1 MNSVLNGGRL
11 PIKIHKRFCCRLA
24 LAWFLLAASLS
35 ALVAQTI
42 PAGLDQ
48 EPQKAGAVQDE
59 SGYTLHLTTREVLV
73 EVVARDRQNHPV
85 NDLTRSDFNVFEG
98 KHQSAEGRKAIS
110 GFRIIDPTIDH
121 SRADAL
127 RTSVVLP
134 LGGRCEIRSNVHYE
148 IAFHPGDWAS
158 GYHSILV
165 TTTRRRVTLS
175 YRAQYYIGLSDIGP
189 TRMSRTPKDIIS
201 DLSSAACY
209 HPGIPASLALSA
221 KKTGTQD
228 ASQFHYSVNIL
239 PGSLQQAGVEE
250 NSHHVQL
257 EYGVC
262 TFSRSGNVLG
272 YWHFSVDRSL
282 SSSEI
287 GAVLLDG
294 WEESVVVPRQG
305 NPALARFVVLEP
317 KSGNLGTIDLAIDA
331 RIRSQ
336 QVDDGD
342 QEEPAR
348 VLVGAENLR
357 AERATAS
364 LGSPLPRSNA
374 LCGDVYELPNT
385 TNFLPA
391 NFRVLNAVG
400 AVYTNSLN
408 VREQVLTLGIPGS
421 TQRSEWFGIDYYGQF
436 WIKTP
441 GKYLFVLNA
450 DDGADLYI
458 DDRRLIGDDGIHPPQ
473 TVSGS
478 VRLEAGRHTI
488 HLPYFQGPTY
498 VNLILQVK
506 APDEELKV
514 FNLRDF
520 QPPNQ
525 RKNSQQ

>member
-1 MNSVLNGGRL
+1 MLSCVLWGTGVSAQLPLPPPIHKPRAYELLRYNEDWSFLENPANRSDWLDPIKYMPFGRGGDSSYVSIGGEIRGVDERIQNDNWGGTPYPSNQFWLQRVQLHFDTHFNPQLRCFIQLESGLEEGRAGGPRPIDGKRLDFLNAFCDAGIGTSSHPITLRAGRQEFMFGSGRL
-11 PIKIHKRFCCRLA
+11 VAPREGPNVRQSFYGISLTQSVSSWAVTAF
-24 LAWFLLAASLS
+24 AARP
-35 ALVAQTI
+35 AVDK
-42 PAGLDQ
+42 AGLFDDVPNSST
-48 EPQKAGAVQDE
+48 EFWGLFATRPWSKISRNVWDVYYYGLDRKNAVYEARTAHEVRQTV
-59 SGYTLHLTTREVLV
+59 GTRI
-73 EVVARDRQNHPV
+73 ASHDPA
-85 NDLTRSDFNVFEG
+85 SM
-98 KHQSAEGRKAIS
+98 EGRIAIPHFDVEGIYQFGS
-110 GFRIIDPTIDH
+110 FGTGNI
-121 SRADAL
+121 RAW
-127 RTSVVLP
+127 SVATEF
-134 LGGRCEIRSNVHYE
+134 GC
-148 IAFHPGDWAS
+148 
-158 GYHSILV
+158 
-165 TTTRRRVTLS
+165 
-175 YRAQYYIGLSDIGP
+175 
-189 TRMSRTPKDIIS
+189 
-201 DLSSAACY
+201 
-209 HPGIPASLALSA
+209 
-221 KKTGTQD
+221 
-228 ASQFHYSVNIL
+228 IL
-239 PGSLQQAGVEE
+239 PK
-250 NSHHVQL
+250 
-257 EYGVC
+257 
-262 TFSRSGNVLG
+262 
-272 YWHFSVDRSL
+272 
-282 SSSEI
+282 I
-287 GAVLLDG
+287 
-294 WEESVVVPRQG
+294 
-305 NPALARFVVLEP
+305 
-317 KSGNLGTIDLAIDA
+317 
-331 RIRSQ
+331 
-336 QVDDGD
+336 DDGD

>member
-1 MNSVLNGGRL
+1 M
-11 PIKIHKRFCCRLA
+11 PTKILTRFCCRPA
-24 LAWFLLAASLS
+24 LAWFFLVAGLS

-42 PAGLDQ
+42 PANPDQ
-48 EPQKAGAVQDE
+48 EPRKARAVQDA
-59 SGYTLHLTTREVLV
+59 SSYTLHLTTREVLV

-85 NDLTRSDFNVFEG
+85 NDLTQSELEVFEG
-98 KHQSAEGRKAIS
+98 KHKSAEGQKAIS
-110 GFRIIDPTIDH
+110 GFRIIDPTIVP
-121 SRADAL
+121 SPADAL

-134 LGGRCEIRSNVHYE
+134 LGGRCEIRSTVHYE
-148 IAFHPGDWAS
+148 IAFHPGNWAS
-158 GYHSILV
+158 GYHSIIV
-165 TTTRRRVTLS
+165 TTSRRHVTLS

-189 TRMSRTPKDIIS
+189 IQMRRTPRDTIS

-221 KKTGTQD
+221 KKIRTLD
-228 ASQFHYSVNIL
+228 SSESRYAVSIL
-239 PGSLQQAGVEE
+239 PGSLQQASVEE
-250 NSHHVQL
+250 DSHHAQL
-257 EYGVC
+257 EYGIC

-272 YWHFSVDRSL
+272 YWHFSVDRTL
-282 SSSEI
+282 SSYEMS
-287 GAVLLDG
+287 AVLLNG
-294 WEESVVVPRQG
+294 WEESVVVPRRG
-305 NPALARFVVLEP
+305 NPALARIVVVEP

-331 RIRSQ
+331 RTRPEQS
-336 QVDDGD
+336 DDSD

-348 VLVGAENLR
+348 VLVGAGTLR
-357 AERATAS
+357 AEIGTAS

-374 LCGDVYELPNT
+374 LCGDVYELPAT
-385 TNFLPA
+385 TGFLPA
-391 NFRVLNAVG
+391 DFRVLNAVG

-408 VREQVLTLGIPGS
+408 VREQILSLGIPGS

-458 DDRRLIGDDGIHPPQ
+458 DEHKLIGDDGIHPPQ

-478 VRLEAGRHTI
+478 VTLEAGRHTI